1 MIIHANWSVA
11 LYCQRC
17 GKIEI
22 HDVSYF
28 TKQDSTKTLRC
39 SCNHPQATLIRT
51 APNLVKLQIPCGAC
65 NSLHE
70 AKYKAKHLLKL
81 KIEKIY
87 CSKDFFE
94 LGYIGKREA
103 IEEILAFT
111 KQEFESI
118 MQSEEQIEKQQIFLE
133 IINKLHDIAEQGGI
147 VCPCGSKA
155 IEANISGDSDAVV
168 LECLHCGGYC
178 TIAAKDEDDLEK
190 VRELDYIELTQGRI
204 LVKNIDLD

>member
-1 MIIHANWSVA
+1 VLIHANWSVA

-28 TKQDSTKTLRC
+28 TKQESVKTLRC

-51 APNLVKLQIPCGAC
+51 ASNQIKLQIPCGGC

-70 AKYKAKHLLKL
+70 ANYKAKNLLKL
-81 KIEKIY
+81 KLEKIY

-94 LGYIGKREA
+94 LGYIGKREE

-111 KQEFESI
+111 KREFERI
-118 MQSEEQIEKQQIFLE
+118 IHSEEQIEKQQIFFE
-133 IINKLHDIAEQGGI
+133 VINKLHDIAEQGGI
-147 VCPCGSKA
+147 ICPCESKA
-155 IEANISGDSDAVV
+155 IEANLLGDSVI
-168 LECLHCGGYC
+168 LECLHCGSYC
-178 TIAAKDEDDLEK
+178 TVSAKDEDDLEK
-190 VRELDYIELTQGRI
+190 VRDLEYIELAQGRI

>member
-1 MIIHANWSVA
+1 MLIHANWSVA

-28 TKQDSTKTLRC
+28 TKQESVKTLRC

-51 APNLVKLQIPCGAC
+51 ASNQIKLQIPCGGC

-70 AKYKAKHLLKL
+70 ANYKAKNLLKL
-81 KIEKIY
+81 KLEKIY

-94 LGYIGKREA
+94 LGYIGKREE

-111 KQEFESI
+111 KREFERI
-118 MQSEEQIEKQQIFLE
+118 IHSEEQIEKQQIFFE
-133 IINKLHDIAEQGGI
+133 VINKLHDIAEQGGI
-147 VCPCGSKA
+147 ICPCESKA
-155 IEANISGDSDAVV
+155 IEANLLGDSVI
-168 LECLHCGGYC
+168 LECLHCGSYC
-178 TIAAKDEDDLEK
+178 TVSAKDEDDLEK
-190 VRELDYIELTQGRI
+190 VRDLEYIELAQGRI